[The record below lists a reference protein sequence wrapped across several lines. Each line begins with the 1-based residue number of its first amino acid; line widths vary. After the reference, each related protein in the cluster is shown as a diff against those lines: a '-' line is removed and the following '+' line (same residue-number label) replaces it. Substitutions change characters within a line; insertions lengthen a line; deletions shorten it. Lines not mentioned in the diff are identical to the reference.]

1 MRYPRGGRDHRGR
14 AYSRGEQGADRLP
27 AKLFDRSH
35 FDDPEIPHRTRRKAA
50 PGVLLRAALPHRLGA
65 RQPGT
70 QGGVRYDLQRFPTL
84 RLVVALEELKLRKEI
99 INGGFEEFPVLW

>member
-35 FDDPEIPHRTRRKAA
+35 FDDPEIPHRTRR
-50 PGVLLRAALPHRLGA
+50 
-65 RQPGT
+65 

-84 RLVVALEELKLRKEI
+84 RLVVALEEPKLRKEI